1 MFLSPVS
8 CWVGSNV
15 RSKFFFFFKSTDWPE
30 IFSLAQ
36 KKRKKK
42 DLFDFKSFLKLPL
55 KSPYLVF
62 FRPYK
67 KLVAKWFDCIL
78 PFKQQLT
85 DCITSDANESEMW
98 SIKSEAPSKGKV
110 CRNLQQTEF
119 ELAFMRRFQR

>member
-1 MFLSPVS
+1 MFLSPIS

-15 RSKFFFFFKSTDWPE
+15 RSKSFFQINWLTRNL
-30 IFSLAQ
+30 FSRS

-85 DCITSDANESEMW
+85 DCITSVANESEMW
-98 SIKSEAPSKGKV
+98 SIKSVAPSKGKV